1 MKHMES
7 PGPIIVGVDGS
18 RAAINAAVWAI
29 DEAISRDVPLRIVH
43 VTHIRQASIA
53 PKVQFSLEKEYAET
67 SLRQARAVIEATGKP
82 VKVETAV
89 LRGDVDE
96 TLAEESREASMICV
110 GSVGIGRISRVL
122 FGSTAVSLATRA
134 HCPVAI
140 IRTNSDAPAPSRGLI
155 AVVVTDEPGND
166 AVLQAAMEE
175 ARVRREAIVVL
186 GTWQR
191 DLGQIP
197 YEELD
202 RRAGGWM
209 NRHPDVDV
217 HSVVSRTG
225 MASFLETTDEPISLA
240 VIGSPDVDRIPCLI
254 GPRSQPILHHAEC
267 SILVVRS
274 SSDDCAVA

>member
-67 SLRQARAVIEATGKP
+67 SLRQARAVIEGTGKP

-140 IRTNSDAPAPSRGLI
+140 IRTNSDAPAPSRGRI

-240 VIGSPDVDRIPCLI
+240 VIGSPDVDRIPSLI
-254 GPRSQPILHHAEC
+254 GPRSQAILPHAEC

>member
-43 VTHIRQASIA
+43 VTHIRHASIA

-110 GSVGIGRISRVL
+110 GSVGIGRVSRVL

-140 IRTNSDAPAPSRGLI
+140 IRTNSDAPAPSRGRI

-240 VIGSPDVDRIPCLI
+240 VIGSPEVDRIPSLI
-254 GPRSQPILHHAEC
+254 GLRSQAILPHAEC

>member
-67 SLRQARAVIEATGKP
+67 SLRQARGVIEATGKP

-122 FGSTAVSLATRA
+122 FGSTAVSLAMRA
-134 HCPVAI
+134 LCPVAI
-140 IRTNSDAPAPSRGLI
+140 IRTNSDAPAPSRGGRI
-155 AVVVTDEPGND
+155 AVVVSAEPGND
-166 AVLQAAMEE
+166 AVLQAALEE

-225 MASFLETTDEPISLA
+225 MASFLENTDEPISLA
-240 VIGSPDVDRIPCLI
+240 VIGSPDVDRIPSLI
-254 GPRSQPILHHAEC
+254 GPRSQPILAHAEC
-267 SILVVRS
+267 SVLVVRR
-274 SSDDCAVA
+274 

>member
-43 VTHIRQASIA
+43 VTHIRHASIA

-96 TLAEESREASMICV
+96 TLAEESRQASMICV

-140 IRTNSDAPAPSRGLI
+140 IRTNSDAPAPSRGRI

-217 HSVVSRTG
+217 RSVVSHTG

-240 VIGSPDVDRIPCLI
+240 VIGSPDVDRIPSLV
-254 GPRSQPILHHAEC
+254 GPRSQAILPHAEC
-267 SILVVRS
+267 SILVVRR
-274 SSDDCAVA
+274 

>member
-110 GSVGIGRISRVL
+110 GSVGIGRVSRVL
-122 FGSTAVSLATRA
+122 FGSTAVSLAARA

-140 IRTNSDAPAPSRGLI
+140 IRTNSDAPAPSRGRI

-217 HSVVSRTG
+217 RSVVSHTG

-240 VIGSPDVDRIPCLI
+240 VIGSPDVDRIPSLI
-254 GPRSQPILHHAEC
+254 GPRSQPILPHAEC

-274 SSDDCAVA
+274 SSDDCAVV

>member
-1 MKHMES
+1 MES

-18 RAAINAAVWAI
+18 RAAINAATWAI

-43 VTHIRQASIA
+43 VTHIRHASIA

-110 GSVGIGRISRVL
+110 GSVGIGRVSRVL
-122 FGSTAVSLATRA
+122 FGSTAVSLAARA

-140 IRTNSDAPAPSRGLI
+140 IRTNSDAPAPSRGRI

-217 HSVVSRTG
+217 RSVVSHTG

-240 VIGSPDVDRIPCLI
+240 VIGSPDVDRIPSLI
-254 GPRSQPILHHAEC
+254 GPRSQPILPHAEC

-274 SSDDCAVA
+274 SSDGCAVA